1 MSTVWKRRLAA
12 LTLLGCLIA
21 VGWVENLDDYGPIEP
36 GPNAPAYVDW
46 RTGNLVQP

>member
-1 MSTVWKRRLAA
+1 MRDRTKRRLAA

-21 VGWVENLDDYGPIEP
+21 VGWIENTTDYEPLKP